1 MNENAKTDEMTYKAY
16 EAYISARNEYY
27 TLETAEQNKLDSYA
41 KTFSM
46 ALIAASFGYFAYVS
60 ASGRIYYIGALYWI
74 WGLSFLSL
82 ASVYFSSF
90 FSAKAANEAQ
100 KGLEKYYRDNHNVYE
115 FYCGRYAKCTQFFN
129 GASLFCFVVALL
141 VLFFFIYENP
151 LGNSSVNCP
160 CVTEIK
166 K

>member
-1 MNENAKTDEMTYKAY
+1 MNDQLKIDEKAY
-16 EAYISARNEYY
+16 NTYVDARNEYY
-27 TLETAEQNKLDSYA
+27 AVETAEQNKLDSYA

>member
-1 MNENAKTDEMTYKAY
+1 MSEDTNVDNFAYKTYVD
-16 EAYISARNEYY
+16 ARNEYY
-27 TLETAEQNKLDSYA
+27 AVETSEQNKLDSYA

-46 ALIAASFGYFAYVS
+46 ALIAASFGYFAYV
-60 ASGRIYYIGALYWI
+60 ATSGKICYIGALYGI

-90 FSAKAANEAQ
+90 FSVKAANEAQ
-100 KGLEKYYRDNHNVYE
+100 KELEKHYREKHDVYE
-115 FYCGRYAKCTQFFN
+115 FDGERYAKCTQFFN
-129 GASLFCFVVALL
+129 RASLFCFVAALL

-151 LGNSSVNCP
+151 LGNLSANCP

>member
-1 MNENAKTDEMTYKAY
+1 MNENTEIDEKTYRAY
-16 EAYISARNEYY
+16 ETYIGARNEYY
-27 TLETAEQNKLDSYA
+27 AVETAEQNKLDSYA

-46 ALIAASFGYFAYVS
+46 ALIAASFGYFVYVS
-60 ASGRIYYIGALYWI
+60 ASGRIYYIGALYGI

-100 KGLEKYYRDNHNVYE
+100 KELENHYREKHNVYE

-129 GASLFCFVVALL
+129 GASLFCFLVALMF
-141 VLFFFIYENP
+141 LFFFIYENP
-151 LGNSSVNCP
+151 LGNSSVGCP

>member
-1 MNENAKTDEMTYKAY
+1 MDENTEIDEKAY
-16 EAYISARNEYY
+16 NAYIAARNEYY
-27 TLETAEQNKLDSYA
+27 AIETSEQNKLDSYA

-60 ASGRIYYIGALYWI
+60 MSSKIYYIGSLYGI
-74 WGLSFLSL
+74 WVLSFLSL

-100 KGLEKYYRDNHNVYE
+100 KGLEKYYRKNHNVYE

-129 GASLFCFVVALL
+129 GASLFCFLVALL
-141 VLFFFIYENP
+141 FLSFFIYENP
-151 LGNSSVNCP
+151 IGHSSANCP

>member
-1 MNENAKTDEMTYKAY
+1 MNDQLKIDEKAY
-16 EAYISARNEYY
+16 NTYVDARNEYY
-27 TLETAEQNKLDSYA
+27 AVETAEQNKLDSYA

-46 ALIAASFGYFAYVS
+46 ALIAASFGYFAYV
-60 ASGRIYYIGALYWI
+60 ATSGKICYIGALYGI

-90 FSAKAANEAQ
+90 FSAKAAKEAQ
-100 KGLEKYYRDNHNVYE
+100 KELEKHYKEKHNAYDFYY
-115 FYCGRYAKCTQFFN
+115 GRYAKCTQFFN
-129 GASLFCFVVALL
+129 GASLFCFVAALL

-151 LGNSSVNCP
+151 LGHSSVDCP

>member
-27 TLETAEQNKLDSYA
+27 ALETAEQNKLDSYA
-41 KTFSM
+41 NAFSM
-46 ALIAASFGYFAYVS
+46 ALIAASFGYFVYVS
-60 ASGRIYYIGALYWI
+60 ASGRIYYIGALYGI
-74 WGLSFLSL
+74 WVLSFLSL

-90 FSAKAANEAQ
+90 FSAKAASEAQ
-100 KGLEKYYRDNHNVYE
+100 KELEKHYREKHNVYE

-129 GASLFCFVVALL
+129 GASLFCFLVALMF
-141 VLFFFIYENP
+141 LFFFIYENP
-151 LGNSSVNCP
+151 LGNSSVGCP

>member
-1 MNENAKTDEMTYKAY
+1 MSEDTNVDNCAYKTYVD
-16 EAYISARNEYY
+16 ARNEYY
-27 TLETAEQNKLDSYA
+27 AVETSEQNKLDSYA

-46 ALIAASFGYFAYVS
+46 ALIAASFGYFAYV
-60 ASGRIYYIGALYWI
+60 ATSGKICYIGALYGI

-90 FSAKAANEAQ
+90 FSVKAANEAQ
-100 KGLEKYYRDNHNVYE
+100 KELEKHYREKHDVYE
-115 FYCGRYAKCTQFFN
+115 FDGERYAKCTQFFN
-129 GASLFCFVVALL
+129 RASLFCFVAALL

-151 LGNSSVNCP
+151 LGNLSANCP

>member
-1 MNENAKTDEMTYKAY
+1 MSEDTNVDNCAYKT
-16 EAYISARNEYY
+16 YIDARNEYY
-27 TLETAEQNKLDSYA
+27 ALETAEQNKLDSYA

-60 ASGRIYYIGALYWI
+60 TAGKIYYIGALYGI
-74 WGLSFLSL
+74 WVLSFLSL

-90 FSAKAANEAQ
+90 FSVKEANEAQ
-100 KGLEKYYRDNHNVYE
+100 EELEKYYKENHNAYN
-115 FYCGRYAKCTQFFN
+115 FYHRRYAKYTQFFN
-129 GASLFCFVVALL
+129 ISTLFCFVAALL

-151 LGNSSVNCP
+151 LGNLSANCP